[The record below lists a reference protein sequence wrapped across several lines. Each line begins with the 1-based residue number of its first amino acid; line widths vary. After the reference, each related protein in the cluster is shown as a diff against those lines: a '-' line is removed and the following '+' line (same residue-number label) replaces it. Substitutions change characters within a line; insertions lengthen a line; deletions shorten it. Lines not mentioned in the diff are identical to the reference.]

1 VRRRDAEAVRDLM
14 HALDEADR
22 LSRTGALLLTPAA
35 VELSDA
41 RRAYLRR
48 ILAQLGS

>member
-1 VRRRDAEAVRDLM
+1 MIDSEAVRDLM

-22 LSRTGALLLTPAA
+22 LSRTGRLLVTPAPQA
-35 VELSDA
+35 VSDA
-41 RRAYLRR
+41 RRSYLRR